1 MGGVTGKVTGDPS
14 YSGATMA
21 TAVVMPETESGVKY
35 ATSGLVRLTRPQ
47 LIGTL
52 IGLMLAALLAAID
65 QTIVGTAEPRII
77 ASLSGFDRYPW
88 VATTYLLTST
98 LSVPIFASLSDI
110 HGRKPFFLLG
120 AVLFVVTS
128 ALCGAAGTL
137 TFMPLDGMG
146 QLILFRGLQG
156 IGAGMV
162 MGLLFTIVGDIFSPT
177 ERGRYVGLFSAVWG
191 VASIFGPTLGGWLTD
206 QWSWRACFWV
216 NLPVGAIAVAAI
228 YLEFPNMKPHA
239 AARRI
244 DWAGFA
250 TLIACVAPLLLALT
264 WATQYGWRST
274 RVESLLVGAT
284 IMLGAFLYV
293 ESRSPE
299 PMIPLVLF
307 RNPVISICSIC
318 VFLLGVGMFGVII
331 YLPLFMQGVLG
342 VSATRSGNLLTPLMM
357 GAVVGSFGSGQAVSR
372 TGKYKGVAVLG
383 SIFVA
388 IGMVLFARMD
398 AETARSY
405 VALSMIVSG
414 LGMGLLQPVYTVAV
428 QNVAP
433 RAQMG
438 AATSSTI
445 FFRSIGSTVG
455 VAAFGSIMLTRYHSD
470 FARAV
475 PAQVPPSLLTYFS
488 NPLLLMQMRPQ
499 IEANFAQ
506 TPGGLQVLNALYGAV
521 RTSLEHGITQIF
533 FWSAVIMSVAVLIHL
548 ALRSEPLRTHAHM
561 PEPELPV

>member
-1 MGGVTGKVTGDPS
+1 
-14 YSGATMA
+14 MA
-21 TAVVMPETESGVKY
+21 TPAIRPEAQPDIHY

-52 IGLMLAALLAAID
+52 IGLALAALLAAID

-77 ASLSGFDRYPW
+77 ASLSGFNRYPW

-120 AVLFVVTS
+120 ATLFVVTS

-137 TFMPLDGMG
+137 TFMPIDGMG

-156 IGAGMV
+156 VGAGMV
-162 MGLLFTIVGDIFSPT
+162 MALLFTIIGDIFSPT

-250 TLIACVAPLLLALT
+250 TLIACVVPLLLALT
-264 WATQYGWRST
+264 WATEYGWSSL
-274 RVESLLVGAT
+274 RVESLLAIAAV
-284 IMLGAFLYV
+284 MLPVFLFV

-307 RNPVISICSIC
+307 RHPVISICSIC

-357 GAVVGSFGSGQAVSR
+357 GAVFGSFASGQAVSR
-372 TGKYKGVAVLG
+372 TGRYKAVAVAGAVL
-383 SIFVA
+383 IA
-388 IGMVLFARMD
+388 AGMVLFARMD
-398 AETARSY
+398 ANTARSY
-405 VALSMIVSG
+405 VALGMIVSG
-414 LGMGLLQPVYTVAV
+414 LGMGLVQPVYTVAV

-433 RAQMG
+433 RQQMG

-455 VAAFGSIMLTRYHSD
+455 VAAFGTIMLTRYHSE
-470 FARAV
+470 FASTA
-475 PAQVPPSLLTYFS
+475 PAQVPESLTAFFS
-488 NPLLLMQMRPQ
+488 NPLLLVQMRPQ
-499 IEANFAQ
+499 IEASFSQ
-506 TPGGLQVLNALYGAV
+506 TPGGLGVLNALFGAV
-521 RTSLEHGITQIF
+521 RNSLEHGITEIF
-533 FWSAVIMSVAVLIHL
+533 FWSAVIMGLAVLVHL
-548 ALRSEPLRTHAHM
+548 ALRSEPLRTQM
-561 PEPELPV
+561 PEPELPSH

>member
-1 MGGVTGKVTGDPS
+1 
-14 YSGATMA
+14 MA
-21 TAVVMPETESGVKY
+21 TPAIKPEAQPEIHY

-52 IGLMLAALLAAID
+52 VGLALAALLAAID

-77 ASLSGFDRYPW
+77 ASLSGFNRYPW

-120 AVLFVVTS
+120 ATLFVVTS

-137 TFMPLDGMG
+137 TFMPIDGMS

-162 MGLLFTIVGDIFSPT
+162 MALLFTIIGDIFSPS

-228 YLEFPNMKPHA
+228 YLEFPHMKPRA
-239 AARRI
+239 AAKRI
-244 DWAGFA
+244 DWGGFA
-250 TLIACVAPLLLALT
+250 ALIACVVPLLLALT
-264 WATQYGWRST
+264 WATEYGWSST
-274 RVESLLVGAT
+274 RVESLLALAT
-284 IMLGAFLYV
+284 AMLGVFLYV

-299 PMIPLVLF
+299 PMLPLVLF
-307 RNPVISICSIC
+307 RHPVISICSIS

-357 GAVVGSFGSGQAVSR
+357 GAVFGSFASGQAVSR
-372 TGKYKGVAVLG
+372 TGRYKAVAVAG
-383 SIFVA
+383 SVFIA

-398 AETARSY
+398 AGTARSY
-405 VALSMIVSG
+405 VALGMIVSG
-414 LGMGLLQPVYTVAV
+414 LGMGLVQPVYTIAV

-433 RAQMG
+433 RQQMG

-455 VAAFGSIMLTRYHSD
+455 VAAFGTIMLTRYHSE
-470 FARAV
+470 FTASA
-475 PAQVPPSLLTYFS
+475 PAQVPESLTAFFS
-488 NPLLLMQMRPQ
+488 NPLLLVQMRPQ
-499 IEANFAQ
+499 IEASFSQ
-506 TPGGLQVLNALYGAV
+506 TPGGLLVVNALFGAV
-521 RTSLEHGITQIF
+521 RNSLEHGITEIF
-533 FWSAVIMSVAVLIHL
+533 FWSAVIMTIAVAVHL
-548 ALRSEPLRTHAHM
+548 ALRSEPLRTAM
-561 PEPELPV
+561 PEPELPSH

>member
-1 MGGVTGKVTGDPS
+1 
-14 YSGATMA
+14 MA
-21 TAVVMPETESGVKY
+21 TAVFKPEAQPEIQY

-52 IGLMLAALLAAID
+52 IGLALAALLAAID

-77 ASLSGFDRYPW
+77 ASLSGFNRYPW

-120 AVLFVVTS
+120 ATLFVVTS

-137 TFMPLDGMG
+137 TFMPIDGMG

-162 MGLLFTIVGDIFSPT
+162 MALLFTIIGDIFSPT

-228 YLEFPNMKPHA
+228 YLQFPNMKPHA

-244 DWAGFA
+244 DWGGFA
-250 TLIACVAPLLLALT
+250 TLIACVVPLLLALT
-264 WATQYGWRST
+264 WATEYGWSST
-274 RVESLLVGAT
+274 RVESLLVFAT
-284 IMLGAFLYV
+284 VMLGVFLYV

-307 RNPVISICSIC
+307 RHPVISICSVC
-318 VFLLGVGMFGVII
+318 VFILGVGMFGVII

-357 GAVVGSFGSGQAVSR
+357 GAVFGSFASGQAVSR
-372 TGKYKGVAVLG
+372 TGRYKGVAVAG
-383 SIFVA
+383 SVLIA

-398 AETARSY
+398 ADTARSY
-405 VALSMIVSG
+405 VALGMIVCG
-414 LGMGLLQPVYTVAV
+414 LGMGLVQPVYTVAV

-433 RAQMG
+433 RQQMG

-455 VAAFGSIMLTRYHSD
+455 VAAFGTIMLTRYHSE
-470 FARAV
+470 FAAAV
-475 PAQVPPSLLTYFS
+475 PAQVPESLTTFFS
-488 NPLLLMQMRPQ
+488 NPLLLVQMRPQ
-499 IEANFAQ
+499 IEASFSQ
-506 TPGGLQVLNALYGAV
+506 TPGGLGVLNALFGAV
-521 RTSLEHGITQIF
+521 RSSLEHGITEIF
-533 FWSAVIMSVAVLIHL
+533 FWSAVIMTVAVAVHL
-548 ALRSEPLRTHAHM
+548 ALRSEPLRTQM
-561 PEPELPV
+561 PEPELPSH

>member
-1 MGGVTGKVTGDPS
+1 
-14 YSGATMA
+14 MA
-21 TAVVMPETESGVKY
+21 TAVITPEAQTDIKY

-52 IGLMLAALLAAID
+52 IGLALAALLAAID

-77 ASLSGFDRYPW
+77 ASLSGFNRYPW

-120 AVLFVVTS
+120 ATLFVVTS

-137 TFMPLDGMG
+137 TFMPIDGMG

-162 MGLLFTIVGDIFSPT
+162 MGLLFTIIGDIFSPS

-228 YLEFPNMKPHA
+228 YLEFPNMKPRA
-239 AARRI
+239 SDRRI

-250 TLIACVAPLLLALT
+250 ALIACVVPLLLALT
-264 WATQYGWRST
+264 WATEYGWGST
-274 RVESLLVGAT
+274 RVESLLVFAT
-284 IMLGAFLYV
+284 AMLGVFLFV

-299 PMIPLVLF
+299 PMIPLILF
-307 RNPVISICSIC
+307 RNPVISICSVC

-357 GAVVGSFGSGQAVSR
+357 GAVFGSFASGQAVSR
-372 TGKYKGVAVLG
+372 TGRYKAVAVTG
-383 SIFVA
+383 SILIA

-398 AETARSY
+398 AGTARSY
-405 VALSMIVSG
+405 VALGMVVSG
-414 LGMGLLQPVYTVAV
+414 LGMGLVQPVYTIAV

-455 VAAFGSIMLTRYHSD
+455 VAAFGSIMLTRYHSE
-470 FARAV
+470 FAAAV
-475 PAQVPPSLLTYFS
+475 PPQVPSSLLTYFS

-499 IEANFAQ
+499 IEASFAQ
-506 TPGGLQVLNALYGAV
+506 TPGGLQVLGALFGAV
-521 RTSLEHGITQIF
+521 RSSLEHGVTEIF

-548 ALRSEPLRTHAHM
+548 ALRSEPLRTHM
-561 PEPELPV
+561 PEPELPSV